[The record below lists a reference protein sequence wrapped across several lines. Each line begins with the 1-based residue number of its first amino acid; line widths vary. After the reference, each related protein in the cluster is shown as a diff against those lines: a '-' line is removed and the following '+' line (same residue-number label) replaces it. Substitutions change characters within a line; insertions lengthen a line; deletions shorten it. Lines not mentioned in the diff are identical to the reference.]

1 MYTKDSGICLSKSKD
16 LKLIPYYHCGKLLVA
31 PDIKKIWTQLWQN
44 AMRNEQKQKKQKQ
57 NPTQSIPT

>member
-31 PDIKKIWTQLWQN
+31 PDIKKI
-44 AMRNEQKQKKQKQ
+44 
-57 NPTQSIPT
+57 